1 MKKANSA
8 ISVLSALILASGFS
22 LRAAEPSVPLANV
35 KNGPLD
41 VVLQDKYSKSSGLL
55 KVSFG
60 GKQLLR
66 GDNNYLRIKNS
77 EGKRVILQTKSDTA
91 SVYTTEKIAGGDVVC
106 KFVKKFLEKAGA
118 APLAAMDTTMTIG
131 VSSITVQCRA
141 TALADLN
148 FDGYEA
154 NPLRMG
160 FSMTAQN
167 MKGWTVEAKI
177 GEDLTMA
184 PIEIPFVKEHFNLNK
199 GYESIVFSGDG
210 MSVSLSGENCAF
222 RISRYSDTSC
232 EIYAGFQK
240 STNGAPYS
248 LKKGESFAF
257 SFTIA
262 FAKQQ

>member
-1 MKKANSA
+1 MKKAHSA
-8 ISVLSALILASGFS
+8 ISVLFALVLVSGFS
-22 LRAAEPSVPLANV
+22 LRAAEQPAPLANV

-41 VVLQDKYSKSSGLL
+41 VVLQDQYSKSSGLL
-55 KVSFG
+55 KVSFD

-66 GDNNYLRIKNS
+66 GDNNYLRIKSS
-77 EGKRVILQTKSDTA
+77 EGKRLILQTKFDTA
-91 SVYTTEKIAGGDVVC
+91 SVYTTEKTAGGDIVC
-106 KFVKKFLEKAGA
+106 KFAKKFLEKAGTP
-118 APLAAMDTTMTIG
+118 PLAAMDTTMTIG
-131 VSSITVQCRA
+131 TSSITVQCRA

-177 GEDLTMA
+177 GDDLTMA

-199 GYESIVFSGDG
+199 SYDSILFSGNG
-210 MSVSLSGENCAF
+210 MSVSLAGKNCAF
-222 RISRYSDTSC
+222 RVARYSDNSC
-232 EIYAGFQK
+232 EIYAGFRK
-240 STNGAPYS
+240 STNGAPYN

-262 FAKQQ
+262 FAKHQ